1 MASNKQEELIIGQ
14 LKKAFLGKV
23 CVWAKHTR
31 RRKRKA

>member
-23 CVWAKHTR
+23 CVSQAHK
-31 RRKRKA
+31 KKKA